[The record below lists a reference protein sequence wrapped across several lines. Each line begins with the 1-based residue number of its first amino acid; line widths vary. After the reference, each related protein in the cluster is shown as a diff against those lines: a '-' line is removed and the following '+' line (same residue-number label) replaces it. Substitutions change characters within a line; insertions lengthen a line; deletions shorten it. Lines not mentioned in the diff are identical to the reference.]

1 MKIVQLVSSIS
12 TTLLVATFTVNAG
25 TRAVVE
31 IEVIK
36 GDNVEK
42 SAEIITFDDK
52 RARIDFVGED
62 RKITAETPYIMT
74 LDGGDSW
81 VIGDKPKNEFYC
93 TSMQIDEFF
102 KIVGSKV
109 TGAIDFFNVKAEAP
123 TVKKTLE
130 QPGPEMLGF
139 KTTHVQ
145 IETHARAYTR
155 LLFFKFEY
163 KVKIVEDLWYAPERK
178 IHPIRK
184 KWIDALTQSG
194 NSIID
199 QFSSDYLVNLP
210 GAILKTQSVV
220 DIINVR
226 KNETKTQKEN
236 TVFTKFEEL
245 APEEL
250 DKIFKMPECEP
261 MDEKEVEEK
270 AKALFSAGRIM
281 L

>member
-1 MKIVQLVSSIS
+1 MKILQLFSSIIIM
-12 TTLLVATFTVNAG
+12 LAATFTVNAG

-52 RARIDFVGED
+52 RARIDFVGEG
-62 RKITAETPYIMT
+62 RKVTDQTPYIMT

-81 VIGDKPKNEFYC
+81 VMGDKPKNEFYC
-93 TSMQIDEFF
+93 TSMQTEEFF
-102 KIVGSKV
+102 KILGGKV
-109 TGAIDFFNVKAEAP
+109 TGAIDFFNVKAESP

-130 QPGPEMLGF
+130 QPGPEILGY
-139 KTTHVQ
+139 KTTRVQ

-163 KVKIVEDLWYAPERK
+163 KVKIVEDMWYAPELE

-184 KWIDALTQSG
+184 KWLDALTQSG
-194 NSIID
+194 NNIID
-199 QFSSDYLVNLP
+199 QFSSDYLANLP
-210 GAILKTQSVV
+210 GAVLKTQSVV
-220 DIINVR
+220 DITNVR
-226 KNETKTQKEN
+226 KDETKTQKEN
-236 TVFTKFEEL
+236 TIYTKFEEL
-245 APEEL
+245 GPEEL
-250 DKIFKMPECEP
+250 DKIFKMPKCEP